1 MALTATLNT
10 QNPQG
15 AGIIQPVSGGGGF
28 ISGLSDLARG
38 VISGGAALGARREV
52 DKVNAVRNATT
63 AAALDAQLNA
73 ENQLDNPT
81 AAAVP
86 VALGGVNPGFAP
98 EIPGEVMESGRS
110 LQKMAGAVTQGATT
124 KAAFDIRFESVL
136 EDLRRKYPEQQA
148 VIYGQLQ
155 AMGFDHYLF
164 RDLKA
169 EIASQDN
176 EVAQRQAQEN
186 TLVNAAISSG
196 LGLPSDD
203 KGTLMTKGRDLL
215 AVQAQYKASKEQLD
229 MLKTQTDID
238 ETVRKRNETGAKN
251 GLVKAAINS
260 ANMRVNTVSQA
271 LGALTVEAL
280 SDPTGGKFKEL
291 QDRIP
296 LIQQGIATTKAA
308 AIAEIYA
315 GGGGPEEAKA
325 TGDYYDN
332 IREGIVQTYTGEL
345 SRVRLN
351 QQTLQGMQTQFG
363 IDAAQAFPLW
373 MQLSKLPGM
382 ANALPMMFGGDPSGA
397 LSPEIQKQI
406 RGELNGWSP
415 GSNTGMYHIQR
426 VADLMRGELKLNNM
440 TQQEAVNTMPTLV
453 TAVRGNRDAIASGQ
467 DNTTASGTAFM
478 KGVENIFDATFALQ
492 PGSDINSQ
500 VIAAKETSDERVVA
514 ALTALQKNPDTNAEA
529 TGLLFSLRATSAKGL
544 ETARRTGS
552 DKDVTG
558 IWSLKYNPQRMI
570 YEVTPSKAGY
580 DDWAKSYTGNAKYG
594 LSGKLGP
601 SQIGATAPSF
611 ERMVSNRPSELDK
624 KATAMN
630 RHLSQL
636 VRTFPLDDSLPK
648 SASPKSVAAHYAT
661 GAPLTTATGQV
672 IKSGSGEEAKPF
684 SDRLNALTQAATSL
698 VTDTIENTA
707 ANLARPSF
715 RNDADALAR
724 TIIGEASPN
733 ATERV
738 AVGQVI
744 LNRAKQAG
752 RSVQD
757 VVLAKGQF
765 EPWGNPETTQRLM
778 SIQTS
783 DPKYQEALQ
792 LAQNLLSGSIPD
804 PTGGADHFY
813 APKAQAA
820 LGRKPPKWDDG
831 SGTDIG
837 QTRFFRRGYNY
848 NE

>member
-1 MALTATLNT
+1 MALTATLNSQT
-10 QNPQG
+10 PQG
-15 AGIIQPVSGGGGF
+15 AGIIQPVQKGGGF
-28 ISGLSDLARG
+28 ISGLSSLASG

-81 AAAVP
+81 ATAVP
-86 VALGGVNPGFAP
+86 MALGGVNPGFAP

-124 KAAFDIRFESVL
+124 KAAFDVRFESVL

-196 LGLPSDD
+196 LGLPGDD
-203 KGTLMTKGRDLL
+203 KNTLMTKGRDLL
-215 AVQAQYKASKEQLD
+215 QAQALYKTSKEQLE

-238 ETVRKRNETGAKN
+238 ETVRKRNETGARN
-251 GLVKAAINS
+251 GLVQSSIAS
-260 ANMRVNTVSQA
+260 ANMRVNTVSQH

-280 SDPTGGKFKEL
+280 SDSTGSKFKEL
-291 QDRIP
+291 QDQIP

-308 AIAEIYA
+308 AIAEVYA
-315 GGGGPEEAKA
+315 GGGTKDEAKA
-325 TGDYYDN
+325 VSDYYDT

-345 SRVRLN
+345 SKVRLN

-363 IDAAQAFPLW
+363 IDAAKAFPLW
-373 MQLSKLPGM
+373 MQLAKLPGM

-397 LSPEIQKQI
+397 LSPDIQKQI
-406 RGELNGWSP
+406 RAELNGWAP
-415 GSNTGMYHIQR
+415 GANTGMYHIQR
-426 VADLMRGELKLNNM
+426 VADLMRGELKLTNM
-440 TQQEAVNTMPTLV
+440 TQQEAINSMPTLV

-467 DNTTASGTAFM
+467 DLTTASGTAYM
-478 KGVENIFDATFALQ
+478 KGFENILDANFALQ

-500 VIAAKETSDERVVA
+500 VIAAKETSDPRNA
-514 ALTALQKNPDTNAEA
+514 TALQNLMKNPDTVAEA
-529 TGLLFSLRATSAKGL
+529 TGLMFSLRATSAKGL

-552 DKDVTG
+552 DTDVTG

-648 SASPKSVAAHYAT
+648 TASPKSVAAHYAT

-684 SDRLNALTQAATSL
+684 SDRLNALTASATSL
-698 VTDTIENTA
+698 ITNTIENTA

-733 ATERV
+733 PTERV
-738 AVGQVI
+738 AVGHTI
-744 LNRAKQAG
+744 LNRATQAG

-757 VVLAKGQF
+757 IVLAPGQF
-765 EPWGNPETTQRLM
+765 EPWMTSKRTKELM
-778 SIQTS
+778 SISTD
-783 DPKYQEALQ
+783 DPKYQEALS

-813 APKAQAA
+813 APKAQRD